1 MKEKQYQIKEILS
14 ENNQPVNKYTNLK
27 PNSPSEQQQ
36 PTNKKKCHIDSPLYC
51 KEQTI
56 SLKILIYRPIDPAA
70 SINTLCNLIIYIN
83 NQKNK
88 IKKKEQKN

>member
-1 MKEKQYQIKEILS
+1 MKEKKTISNKEILS
-14 ENNQPVNKYTNLK
+14 ENNQSVNKYTNLK
-27 PNSPSEQQQ
+27 PNSQK
-36 PTNKKKCHIDSPLYC
+36 KKKCHIDSPLYC

-83 NQKNK
+83 KKPQK
-88 IKKKEQKN
+88 IKQKKKKN